1 MTNLSWIRPHTC
13 GSGVSL
19 ISGVRGRHNSI
30 TTTRNVHCDH
40 FRRISYDYYS
50 RPWWNYHSHMY
61 TQQQQQQQIAQFCK
75 KTKKLKETA
84 LTNTISPTNTGA
96 IATSTASTTTTEVNA
111 ATISSTKTIR
121 RKKKDQRTTNQNGE
135 SFILIPLPE
144 HHQHSNIRSS
154 SSSSSSSLKSSR
166 NAAPT
171 ASSDPSVA
179 TANISST
186 NAIPMTSV
194 YVHPLSQIVLQCLQT
209 NCHEWV
215 QSKNLHINLK
225 IHGDGTFVT
234 ESTAAT
240 MAPLKSQRPTVMIVD
255 DSIVDSNPSEKSN
268 IDSTDEVEMMMNQY
282 NHSNRNTIKIWTT
295 YEKEERK
302 HWLCAS
308 VAANHNNRNTDTV
321 QDASLLL
328 QNRYMLQDNSLTPW
342 QSHSKVRGSIP
353 ERIQSHVIEMI
364 HAINDI
370 CEPIT

>member
-84 LTNTISPTNTGA
+84 LTNTINPTNTAA
-96 IATSTASTTTTEVNA
+96 IATSTTSTTTTEANT
-111 ATISSTKTIR
+111 ATISSTKTVR

-144 HHQHSNIRSS
+144 HHQHSNIQY
-154 SSSSSSSLKSSR
+154 SSSSSSSLQSSR

-255 DSIVDSNPSEKSN
+255 DSIVDSNPREKSN
-268 IDSTDEVEMMMNQY
+268 IDSTEEVEMMMNQY

-370 CEPIT
+370 CEPIA